1 MKSSQ
6 PLVLLGLFACL
17 TLSACAPFK
26 PNSTHAGY
34 CNQLN
39 SQMIFGG
46 STTNVRQAEIQDAQE
61 PLVQRTY
68 DKKCDS

>member
-1 MKSSQ
+1 MKKWQLIVLSSFS
-6 PLVLLGLFACL
+6 LALLI
-17 TLSACAPFK
+17 SCAPYR
-26 PNSTHAGY
+26 PNNAKAGY

-46 STTNVRQAEIQDAQE
+46 STTNIRQAEIQDAQE

-68 DKKCDS
+68 DRKCDN